1 MRSPLIEP
9 NRTPQ
14 LRKLAFKIINST
26 TILLPAWYD
35 VLASLKLPQR
45 NMPRDV
51 PTRWNSTY
59 DMLRFALKY
68 EKAIKNMT
76 QARELG
82 LRIYELSPEEWIL
95 AQQLADV
102 LEVCPLHQ
110 INANSALYFTVA
122 ALSAASTCCGPHQH
136 RHDAA
141 QTADSLAC
149 TPFGDSFYHC

>member
-68 EKAIKNMT
+68 EKAKEYDPGT
-76 QARELG
+76 GARPAHIRAESRRVDPG
-82 LRIYELSPEEWIL
+82 
-95 AQQLADV
+95 
-102 LEVCPLHQ
+102 
-110 INANSALYFTVA
+110 
-122 ALSAASTCCGPHQH
+122 
-136 RHDAA
+136 
-141 QTADSLAC
+141 TAIGGR
-149 TPFGDSFYHC
+149 P